1 MLKTNEPA
9 IAGTAPSQ
17 DCIPR
22 HIAIIMDGNGRWAA
36 RRSLPRS
43 AGHRQGVDTVRRV
56 VRWVGELGVT
66 HLTLFSFSSENWS
79 RPAAEV
85 AYLMDLLKRFIR
97 KDLAE
102 LHRNDVRVT
111 VIGRRD
117 NLDAEIVSLI
127 EDTEQLT
134 RGNRGMRLTIAFNY
148 GSHDEMV
155 RSIRRIAAQVADG
168 AVAPGDIT
176 SAMIADGLDT
186 AGIPDPDLVI
196 RTGGER
202 RLSNFLLWQC
212 AYAEYVFVDEFW
224 PEFSNETL
232 LRAVAEFQSR
242 ERRFGGVVSAA
253 LP

>member
-1 MLKTNEPA
+1 MLKTDD
-9 IAGTAPSQ
+9 IALAGAAASQ
-17 DCIPR
+17 ACLPG

-43 AGHRQGVDTVRRV
+43 AGHRQGVDTVRDV
-56 VRWVGELGVT
+56 VRWVGELGVN

-79 RPAAEV
+79 RPPAEV

-102 LHRNDVRVT
+102 LHRNDVKVT

-117 NLDAEIVSLI
+117 NLDPEITALI
-127 EDTEQLT
+127 GESEQLT
-134 RGNRGMRLTIAFNY
+134 RDNRGLRLMIAFNY

-155 RSIRRIAAQVADG
+155 RSIRRLAARVADG
-168 AVAPGDIT
+168 TVAPDDIT
-176 SAMIADGLDT
+176 SAMIAEGLDT

-196 RTGGER
+196 RTGGEQ

-212 AYAEYVFVDEFW
+212 AYAEFVFVDEFW
-224 PEFSNETL
+224 PEFSRETL
-232 LRAVAEFQSR
+232 LRAVTEFQSR
-242 ERRFGGVVSAA
+242 ERRFGCVATAA
-253 LP
+253 VP